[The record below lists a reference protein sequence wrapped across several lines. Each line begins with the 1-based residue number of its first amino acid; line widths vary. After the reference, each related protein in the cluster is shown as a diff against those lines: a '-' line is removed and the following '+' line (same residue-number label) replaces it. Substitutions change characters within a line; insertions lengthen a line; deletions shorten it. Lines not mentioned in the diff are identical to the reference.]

1 MKYRYLMIQSEFP
14 HGESTRVGYGVAAVV
29 NYDETAVVL
38 SSFSDVCSEAELLL
52 PLIETCNSLQLD
64 PIHLADVVDDFL
76 GSL

>member
-1 MKYRYLMIQSEFP
+1 MREYKDSAVPFA
-14 HGESTRVGYGVAAVV
+14 GAALFLKKFFI
-29 NYDETAVVL
+29 YDETAVVL